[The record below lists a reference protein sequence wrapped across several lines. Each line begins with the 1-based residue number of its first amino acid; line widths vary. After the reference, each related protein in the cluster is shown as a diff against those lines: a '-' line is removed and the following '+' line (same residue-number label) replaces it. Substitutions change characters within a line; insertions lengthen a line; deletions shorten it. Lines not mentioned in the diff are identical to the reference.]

1 MRNTVSISLPPGM
14 MKDLDQMAK
23 REGLT
28 RSELV
33 RESVRDSLF
42 DRKFE
47 ELHAYGVSKARA
59 KGFKSEEQIFKA
71 VS

>member
-1 MRNTVSISLPPGM
+1 MRNTVNISLPPKM
-14 MKDLDQMAK
+14 MKDLDQLAK
-23 REGLT
+23 RDGMT

-33 RESVRDSLF
+33 RESVRNTLF
-42 DRKFE
+42 DRKFD
-47 ELHAYGVSKARA
+47 ELHAYGVLKARA

>member
-1 MRNTVSISLPPGM
+1 MRNTVSISLPTRM
-14 MKDLDQMAK
+14 MKDLDQTAK

-33 RESVRDSLF
+33 RESLRNALF
-42 DRKFE
+42 DRKFD
-47 ELHAYGVSKARA
+47 ELHTYGVSKARQ
-59 KGFKSEEQIFKA
+59 KGFKSEEQIYRT